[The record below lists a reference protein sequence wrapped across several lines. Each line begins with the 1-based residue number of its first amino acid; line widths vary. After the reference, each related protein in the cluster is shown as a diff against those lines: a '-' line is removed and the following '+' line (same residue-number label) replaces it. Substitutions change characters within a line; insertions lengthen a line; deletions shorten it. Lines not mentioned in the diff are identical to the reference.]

1 MARNKKP
8 RKAYRPRPVTAETM
22 RLVMSNIQ
30 IPPKDDR
37 DEVVGYLT
45 KAITALRKGKATELD
60 WSIAAGSVATALKI
74 EAQGIVHGMRNL
86 ILPADTA
93 LESIYHRAHR
103 VGNGHWLSPTLYA
116 AEITALDD
124 LLFAHTY
131 QMSKLS
137 RAELLAVLDQAAKQV
152 TNDGFVA
159 SVVTDIENIE
169 GVAA

>member
-22 RLVMSNIQ
+22 RLVMSNVQ
-30 IPPKDDR
+30 IPAKADR
-37 DEVVGYLT
+37 DEVTNYLT
-45 KAITALRKGKATELD
+45 QSITALREGRATELD
-60 WSIAAGSVATALKI
+60 WSIAAGSVTTAAKI
-74 EAQGIVHGMRNL
+74 EAGGIVCGIEHL

-93 LESIYHRAHR
+93 LQAIYYRAHR

-137 RAELLAVLDQAAKQV
+137 RAELLAVLDQAAKKVTTDGHVATVV
-152 TNDGFVA
+152 TN
-159 SVVTDIENIE
+159 IENIE
-169 GVAA
+169 GIAA